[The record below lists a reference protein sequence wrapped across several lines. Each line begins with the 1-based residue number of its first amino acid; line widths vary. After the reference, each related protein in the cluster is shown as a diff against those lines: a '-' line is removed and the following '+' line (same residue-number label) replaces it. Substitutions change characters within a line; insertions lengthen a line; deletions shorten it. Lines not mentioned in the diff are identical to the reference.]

1 MNFHSAFKS
10 QDPIFALKAK
20 IGSWDPKTNW
30 ELKKRCLIAL
40 KLNPNTSF
48 PEKLGRVVVCK
59 RNGRSVLWV
68 LMRNNSAG
76 ALTDPS
82 AGVGTSPKR
91 TACRP
96 RYTRYVVSGISG
108 VLESTAGEIGRG
120 SKMGGRTDKLFQQAR
135 KRPHTHMN
143 SEKVRA
149 TLAR

>member
-1 MNFHSAFKS
+1 MPQRSPGNQGSHHEQRPHRKCALGATWGKIRPVKNINTVCFVHYSAK
-10 QDPIFALKAK
+10 Q
-20 IGSWDPKTNW
+20 
-30 ELKKRCLIAL
+30 
-40 KLNPNTSF
+40 KL
-48 PEKLGRVVVCK
+48 CK

-68 LMRNNSAG
+68 LMRNSSAG